1 VTFLKRLLLVVGRS
15 SIGTSIGL
23 RRKWPTPD
31 AKGLLLSGTAL
42 GLDGNEVWKQAFT
55 ARLERWLKK
64 EGFKG
69 PSSELLA
76 NFFESLIKRE

>member
-1 VTFLKRLLLVVGRS
+1 MGPKR
-15 SIGTSIGL
+15 
-23 RRKWPTPD
+23 
-31 AKGLLLSGTAL
+31 KGHAADVKVCYCLAL
-42 GLDGNEVWKQAFT
+42 GPDDHEVWKQAFT

-76 NFFESLIKRE
+76 DFFERLSKRGMRHVPSARP

>member
-1 VTFLKRLLLVVGRS
+1 MAAPPT
-15 SIGTSIGL
+15 
-23 RRKWPTPD
+23 RKVCYCL
-31 AKGLLLSGTAL
+31 ARAL

-76 NFFESLIKRE
+76 NFFESLSKGE